1 MDTDAFLDHLFDS
14 ALGAFDTLSVF
25 VGDQLGLYEALRQ
38 HGALTPDGLAKHTG
52 MHPRYAREWLEQQ
65 TVAGILVVEDAAAH
79 ADDRRF
85 VLPAEH
91 AAVLADRDSLAFFAP
106 FARVISAAA
115 IQLPAL
121 LEAYRT
127 GGGVRWEQFGEAMR
141 TGQADANRP
150 LFLHAL
156 GTDWLPSLPDVH
168 RRLTE
173 GGRVADIGCGD
184 GWSSVGIALS
194 YPETTVDGFDLDE
207 SSVRAATGHAASY
220 GLADRVRFHAVDAA
234 DPAEATEATEATEG
248 GYDLV
253 TAFEC
258 VHDLADPVGV
268 LAGMRR
274 LVKPGGTVLVMDER
288 VPERFTGPGDPVE
301 QLMYGM
307 SLLICLPDGMSHD
320 GSRATGTVMR
330 PDTLRGYAGEAGFSG
345 IEVLPIENDLFR
357 FYRLVA

>member
-1 MDTDAFLDHLFDS
+1 MDTDALLDHLFDS

-25 VGDQLGLYEALRQ
+25 VGDQLGLYEALRR
-38 HGALTPDGLAKHTG
+38 HGPLTPDGLAVRTG

-65 TVAGILVVEDAAAH
+65 TVAGILHVQDASAP
-79 ADDRRF
+79 ADDRCF

-106 FARVISAAA
+106 FARVIGAAA

-127 GGGVRWEQFGEAMR
+127 GGGVGWSEYGEAMR

-150 LFLHAL
+150 LFLRAL

-168 RRLTE
+168 RRLGD
-173 GGRVADIGCGD
+173 GGRVADVGCGD
-184 GWSSVGIALS
+184 GWSSVGVALG
-194 YPETTVDGFDLDE
+194 YPAATVDGFDLDE
-207 SSVRAATGHAASY
+207 ASVQAATRNAAAY
-220 GLADRVRFHAVDAA
+220 GVADRVRFRAVDAA
-234 DPAEATEATEATEG
+234 TVAAGE
-248 GYDLV
+248 YDLV

-268 LAGMRR
+268 LAAMRR
-274 LVKPGGTVLVMDER
+274 LVAPGGTVLVMDER
-288 VPERFTGPGDPVE
+288 VPEEFTGPGDPVE

-307 SLLICLPDGMSHD
+307 SLFICLPDGMSHD

-330 PDTLRGYAGEAGFSG
+330 PDTLRGYAVEAGFSG

-357 FYRLVA
+357 FYRLLV

>member
-14 ALGAFDTLSVF
+14 ALGAFDTLSVYI
-25 VGDQLGLYEALRQ
+25 GDQLGLYEALRQ
-38 HGALTPDGLAKHTG
+38 HGALTADGLAKHTG

-65 TVAGILVVEDAAAH
+65 SVAGILTVEDAAVH

-91 AAVLADRDSLAFFAP
+91 AAVLADRDSLTFFAP
-106 FARVISAAA
+106 FARIIGAAA

-127 GGGVRWEQFGEAMR
+127 GGGVGWSEYGEAMR

-168 RRLTE
+168 RRLSD
-173 GGRVADIGCGD
+173 GGRVADVGCGD
-184 GWSSVGIALS
+184 GWSSVGIALA
-194 YPETTVDGFDLDE
+194 YPEATVDGFDLDE
-207 SSVRAATGHAASY
+207 ASVRAATGHAASY
-220 GLADRVRFHAVDAA
+220 GLADRVRFQAVDAGTVA
-234 DPAEATEATEATEG
+234 QGD
-248 GYDLV
+248 YDLV

-288 VPERFTGPGDPVE
+288 VPEEFTGPGDPVE

-330 PDTLRGYAGEAGFSG
+330 PATLRGYAREAGFSDV
-345 IEVLPIENDLFR
+345 EVLPIENDLFR
-357 FYRLVA
+357 FDRLVA